1 MGFDISGHN
10 PQSETGTN
18 FRNSVWGWRPLWEF
32 VCKTCDDVITEDD
45 FNSGTFNDG
54 HLIDKDKC
62 EMIVERLT
70 ELLDN
75 GDVKKYQ
82 DERQKILDELPLE
95 KCIHCEG
102 SGVRDD
108 ENVKGECNGCSG
120 KGKVKNWSTSYPFDV
135 DNVKEFRDFV
145 KDSGGFEIW

>member
-10 PQSETGTN
+10 PQSETGAY
-18 FRNSVWGWRPLWEF
+18 FRNNVWWWRPLWEF
-32 VCKTCDDVITEDD
+32 VGKTCDDVITEDD

-54 HLIDKDKC
+54 HLIDRDKC
-62 EMIVERLT
+62 KVIVERLT
-70 ELLDN
+70 ELLDS

-82 DERQKILDELPLE
+82 DERQKILDELPKE
-95 KCIHCEG
+95 KCDYCDG

-120 KGKVKNWSTSYPFDV
+120 TGKKEAWAKSYPFDV
-135 DNVKEFRDFV
+135 DSIKEFRDFV

>member
-10 PQSETGTN
+10 PQSETGSY
-18 FRNSVWGWRPLWEF
+18 FRNNCWWGRPLWEF
-32 VCKTCDDVITEDD
+32 VGKTCDDVITEDD

-62 EMIVERLT
+62 KVIVERLT

-82 DERQKILDELPLE
+82 DERQKILDELPME
-95 KCIHCEG
+95 ECYICKG

-120 KGKVKNWSTSYPFDV
+120 TGEKENFAKHYPFNEE
-135 DNVKEFRDFV
+135 NVKEFRDFV
-145 KDSGGFEIW
+145 RDSGGFEIF

>member
-10 PQSETGTN
+10 PQSETGAY
-18 FRNSVWGWRPLWEF
+18 FRNNCWWWRPLWEF
-32 VCKTCDDVITEDD
+32 VGKTCDDVITEDD

-62 EMIVERLT
+62 EVIVERLT

-82 DERQKILDELPLE
+82 DERKKILDELPME
-95 KCIHCEG
+95 ECYICKG

-108 ENVKGECNGCSG
+108 KVVKGECNGCSG
-120 KGKVKNWSTSYPFDV
+120 TGEKESFAKNYPFDV